1 MCEQIESES
10 FRADRCEVLAVLT
23 FGRAAGAPW
32 VSLSVVPDE
41 GRDPRI
47 DLLSFELLTESERRA
62 MGSQPAHEVSQS
74 GRS

>member
-1 MCEQIESES
+1 
-10 FRADRCEVLAVLT
+10 VLT

-41 GRDPRI
+41 GQDPRI
-47 DLLSFELLTESERRA
+47 DLLSYELLTEAERRA
-62 MGSQPAHEVSQS
+62 LEPGAAHEISQS